1 MTLYQVIL
9 PELVLVIVACALF
22 LLGISTK
29 VTARRLAAQ
38 LALVAVAAVVG
49 IQWSTMGG
57 TFQPTVTDEWN
68 TIEVGPF
75 ANYVKLLTGVV
86 GVLLVLLAWP
96 TNRDATG
103 SPSLDFGPDACEFYA
118 LMLLSLAGLL
128 LVAGANDIMLLFLG
142 IELASIPTYIMVSM
156 SRPLPA
162 AQEAGVKYFF
172 LGAMAAA
179 IMLFGFSYLYGTT
192 GETKLSE
199 IRAMM
204 NVPLAGFVERA
215 HAFTHWQVL
224 AILMLLAGFAFK
236 MAAVPLHAYAGDVY
250 QGAATPV
257 TAFLAF
263 VPKAAGF
270 VAMIK
275 VLSAVGGDDWRVPA
289 EVVSLLWTLAVLTM
303 TVGNTL
309 GLLQHN
315 VKRVL
320 AYSSIAHTGYMLVGV
335 TALLAA
341 GESVADVTTRE
352 HVQRQALGGVLF
364 YLAAYG
370 IMNAGA
376 FGVLMLLPTREQR
389 YDRGG
394 GGEGGTR
401 SGGASGTPPATSA
414 ETYDDLAGVGRG
426 RPGLGLAMAVCC
438 FSLIGLPLT
447 VGFFGKLY
455 LLQPVFGVAEAA
467 ADSGMRNK
475 MVWLGVLT
483 VVNAAIGAAY
493 YLRIIATMFLRPEPE
508 AHRGFDPAV
517 AGSAAASVPPA
528 DGGVR
533 AYDAP
538 GAGRSPSPAVR
549 TYDAP
554 VSAAPGYR
562 RFSPVTVAIALSVA
576 LTLLFG
582 AVFPATNALSSRS
595 LNASQFDRT
604 AMARR
609 PAVADMPELSS
620 ANPPKTPG
628 ESP

>member
-1 MTLYQVIL
+1 MNRLQDVIL
-9 PELVLVIVACALF
+9 PELVLVLVACALF
-22 LLGISTK
+22 LLGISGK
-29 VTARRLAAQ
+29 VAMRRLAAR
-38 LALVAVAAVVG
+38 LALVAVVTVVA
-49 IQWSTMGG
+49 IQWWMTSGAGRSTL
-57 TFQPTVTDEWN
+57 TDPWN

-75 ANYVKLLTGVV
+75 ANYVKLITGVV

-103 SPSLDFGPDACEFYA
+103 SPSLDFGKDAGEFYA

-128 LVAGANDIMLLFLG
+128 LVAGANDMMLLFLG

-179 IMLFGFSYLYGTT
+179 VMLFGFSYLYGTT

-199 IRAMM
+199 VRAIF
-204 NVPLAGFVERA
+204 NVPVAGGLERA

-224 AILMLLAGFAFK
+224 AVLMLLAGFAFK

-263 VPKAAGF
+263 VPKASGF
-270 VAMIK
+270 VAMVK
-275 VLSAVGGDDWRVPA
+275 VLSAVGGDDWRVPP
-289 EVVSLLWTLAVLTM
+289 EVVNLLWVLAVLTM

-309 GLLQHN
+309 GLLQNN

-320 AYSSIAHTGYMLVGV
+320 AYSSIAHTGYMLAGV

-341 GESVADVTTRE
+341 GEAVADPARRVE
-352 HVQRQALGGVLF
+352 IQQQALGGVLF

-370 IMNAGA
+370 IMNGGA

-389 YDRGG
+389 YDRGD
-394 GGEGGTR
+394 GTP
-401 SGGASGTPPATSA
+401 SGAPPATTA
-414 ETYDDLAGVGRG
+414 ETWDDLAGVGR
-426 RPGLGLAMAVCC
+426 RRLGLGLAMAVCC

-447 VGFFGKLY
+447 VGFFGKLF
-455 LLQPVFGVAEAA
+455 LLQPVFRIGT
-467 ADSGMRNK
+467 SRMN
-475 MVWLGVLT
+475 WLGVLT

-493 YLRIIATMFLRPEPE
+493 YLRIIVTMFLRPEPE
-508 AHRGFDPAV
+508 AARGSDPVV
-517 AGSAAASVPPA
+517 AGSASAAGP
-528 DGGVR
+528 VR

-538 GAGRSPSPAVR
+538 GGAAAAPASAVR

-554 VSAAPGYR
+554 PSARRVGADLGGYGG
-562 RFSPVTVAIALSVA
+562 RFSPIAISVALSVA

-582 AVFPATNALSSRS
+582 AVIPATNVLSDNS
-595 LNASQFDRT
+595 LNASHFDRT
-604 AMARR
+604 AAVRR
-609 PAVADMPELSS
+609 TATADDRAPDAPALSRADR
-620 ANPPKTPG
+620 
-628 ESP
+628 